1 MQFSREDCA
10 SLSLKNFGY
19 SVLCA
24 KIIDKKESFI
34 GIDRSTAVLEDS
46 SGKITVAY
54 GEDQHFEIGEIAYF
68 LFNCS
73 EQPLTAEVSN
83 KYF

>member
-1 MQFSREDCA
+1 MQFSREDCE

-19 SVLCA
+19 SVICA
-24 KIIDKKESFI
+24 KIIEKKESFI
-34 GIDRSTAVLEDS
+34 GIDRGTIVLEDI

-54 GEDQHFEIGEIAYF
+54 REDQNFAIGDIAYF

-73 EQPLTAEVSN
+73 EQPLTVEV
-83 KYF
+83 